1 MCAAILKSVER
12 IFLVMTLVLE
22 VHKLNSKVGMFQL
35 FKKPKAPLPLHLH
48 PVQTFHLPHF
58 VLSKGG
64 HSVFSSKRKWK
75 YSQRPSNKT
84 RSMSISETLK
94 SII

>member
-48 PVQTFHLPHF
+48 PVETFHLPHF

-64 HSVFSSKRKWK
+64 HSVFLRQKRENTHKV
-75 YSQRPSNKT
+75 PAT
-84 RSMSISETLK
+84 RLRSISKTSLK
-94 SII
+94 SVI